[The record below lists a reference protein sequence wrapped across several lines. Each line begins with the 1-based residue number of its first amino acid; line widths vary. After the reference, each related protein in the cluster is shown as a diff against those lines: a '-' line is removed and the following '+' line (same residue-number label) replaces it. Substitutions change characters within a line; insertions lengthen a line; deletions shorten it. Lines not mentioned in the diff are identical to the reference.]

1 MRYPSPQ
8 SRIGKKGTLVI
19 PPSGERMRFEVV
31 DEIRRFQSG
40 LSSKTIALEKIQFED
55 GRIELRLGY
64 YIIGKKPKML
74 GRWVWGQ
81 YATLL
86 PVEDFAA
93 VVGEARRR
101 GWF

>member
-1 MRYPSPQ
+1 MRYPSLQ
-8 SRIGKKGTLVI
+8 ARIGKKGTLVI
-19 PPSGERMRFEVV
+19 PLSGERMKFEVI
-31 DEIRRFQSG
+31 DEIRRFQSS
-40 LSSKTIALEKIQFED
+40 LPSKTIVLEKIRFED

-86 PVEDFAA
+86 PVEDLAA
-93 VVGEARRR
+93 LVGEARRR